1 MSRLFI
7 TLLLV
12 CGALLQTLLPVWSR
26 FGALEWP
33 VLSGLVICIALNTG
47 RRQMIFAAVLAGLLH
62 DAFCP
67 APPGLSILFFIVLA
81 AAVSRIR
88 GEVFGDLPVTYVV
101 IGASAAV
108 FETLYYTLVFA
119 LSGLRPVLSAQP
131 FLRLIGGM
139 LAGATAVPLV
149 ALGAL
154 YLYRVSGLNRRR
166 RA

>member
-7 TLLLV
+7 TLLLL

-33 VLSGLVICIALNTG
+33 ILSGLVVCIALNTG
-47 RRQMIFAAVLAGLLH
+47 RRQMIYAAVLAGLLH

-67 APPGLSILFFIVLA
+67 APPGLSIPFFAALA
-81 AAVSRIR
+81 AAMNRIR

-108 FETLYYTLVFA
+108 FETLYYTLIFA
-119 LSGLRPVLSAQP
+119 VSGLRPVFSAQP
-131 FLRLIGGM
+131 ALRLIGGV
-139 LAGATAVPLV
+139 LAGATVVPLV

-154 YLYRVSGLNRRR
+154 YLHRITGRNRRWR
-166 RA
+166 S